1 MERKH
6 EEPTFYIT
14 SNSTLDWGQRA
25 HKVTKTKYENII
37 HGGHFHRRRR
47 YQKQIGF
54 GNYSQGHLQ
63 SILRFI
69 LILLLLLLMK
79 NRHESKCEG
88 IDTHA
93 NISADILLG
102 PSISVASIIQWCFSI
117 GLMLMLM
124 HAMHEICLV
133 VLMAGNVIDTTKG
146 WFHSS
151 TTLSAEISVDSAM
164 VLLLS

>member
-1 MERKH
+1 
-6 EEPTFYIT
+6 
-14 SNSTLDWGQRA
+14 
-25 HKVTKTKYENII
+25 
-37 HGGHFHRRRR
+37 
-47 YQKQIGF
+47 
-54 GNYSQGHLQ
+54 
-63 SILRFI
+63 
-69 LILLLLLLMK
+69 MK

-102 PSISVASIIQWCFSI
+102 PSISVASIIQWCFSV

-124 HAMHEICLV
+124 HACLV